1 MLWPISSAGGTN
13 CSCTQSWTGCQ
24 QQVTTYFQ
32 LHKSDSRI
40 ICVACL
46 SAPSHLSEIG
56 NSACACSQTSSH
68 SRFTDQ
74 CWSISFSVHLSTV
87 LGVWH
92 SDDPGWKTQEVSSLS
107 RGVHLCCAQPLFG
120 RCHPVPLLAAAHRPL
135 PLTLTWQDFPLRY
148 SSSTHAINSLSLVNT
163 DSQSPR
169 HGLSPPKQKHWRSP
183 QKNFFWS
190 KSRLKPCLG
199 NWAHDSYWIRLQTS
213 VGIFKFAYDCHVLR
227 TAVCFMDVYLFI
239 FFLQEFRFTYCP
251 VADLT

>member
-1 MLWPISSAGGTN
+1 MPFNFNYAPLNSSGLPFHSHLSVCLWHSQQMLWPISSAGGTN

-46 SAPSHLSEIG
+46 SAPSHLSEIV
-56 NSACACSQTSSH
+56 NSACACSQTSSR

-74 CWSISFSVHLSTV
+74 CWSISFSVHLSAV

-120 RCHPVPLLAAAHRPL
+120 RRHPVPLLAAAHWPL
-135 PLTLTWQDFPLRY
+135 PLTLKLHGR
-148 SSSTHAINSLSLVNT
+148 I
-163 DSQSPR
+163 SP
-169 HGLSPPKQKHWRSP
+169 
-183 QKNFFWS
+183 
-190 KSRLKPCLG
+190 
-199 NWAHDSYWIRLQTS
+199 
-213 VGIFKFAYDCHVLR
+213 
-227 TAVCFMDVYLFI
+227 
-239 FFLQEFRFTYCP
+239 
-251 VADLT
+251 